1 MANCD
6 RGDSA
11 GVVQRLALDVPAHAN
26 VLGFAAALRPTS
38 GATKFAMQELHA
50 KSLASVRAAMGSAP
64 PPWPTMERWTGDL
77 LEGLAHL
84 KRHRALHLFV
94 QIDSIQVAD
103 DGRLVVGELG
113 AVRTFATPPPDAFAL
128 DAKALAALVA
138 GSRSNRAH
146 AAPEVHAAIRA
157 GDGVSCARQVEFALG
172 TLLVDLVL
180 GPNAHPLSKYN
191 GSASWC
197 GESHF
202 ARKLLA
208 VATRL
213 VAVEGYPAAFA
224 ELVRSLLRRA
234 PDERA
239 ALRDARDAARALL
252 AAAVNRADSPGA
264 GKAAAPP
271 SPRAR
276 AIKAAT
282 VRSKHRVAPSAS
294 AAPPAPRQPAAH
306 EVVAA
311 GADENAELRR
321 ALETMRLKYKGA
333 KAQYRAARD
342 ADDMMDA
349 LRRAKQR
356 GNELEDEL
364 ARMRGEAREAFVA
377 AAAAR
382 EEQLANAAAEKGA
395 LVSELMQTKQELIAR
410 CFAASDGSGG
420 AGRGG
425 GVGDAAI
432 NPAELALLKGSL
444 MREQRARASLAVEL
458 KRVREDA
465 RDEQQRAVAEK
476 ALVEQLVLKAKSDA
490 LNAAAAVQRRRGADA
505 LEAKLRNREVVE
517 AQGKVSGVRKEVQRL
532 REGLDARTRELAA
545 ALVESEA
552 SRAAAESSKA
562 DAERVHAQKR
572 AVQLVC
578 VCARRCWGEN
588 EERER
593 EREREFV
600 AHPCENRTS
609 PPPRSLHPPLQ
620 TARSHR

>member
-532 REGLDARTRELAA
+532 REGLDVRTRELAA